1 MGSSSRPKPARLAE
15 KLLQIR
21 TSLGLSQNEM
31 LRHLGLADEMF
42 RSSISKYE
50 LGTREPPLPVLLKY
64 AQAAGLCVD
73 VLIDD
78 ESEMPIEL
86 RGVARH
92 KRYNRAVWSQSQRTS
107 KVRS

>member
-15 KLLQIR
+15 KLLLIR
-21 TSLGLSQNEM
+21 TALGLSQNEM
-31 LRHLGLADEMF
+31 LRHLNLAEEMF

-64 AQAAGLCVD
+64 AQAARVCVD

-78 ESEMPIEL
+78 QADLPKKLPDTPKHM
-86 RGVARH
+86 
-92 KRYNRAVWSQSQRTS
+92 RYKTS
-107 KVRS
+107 SFLYRKHS